1 MLGLEAVRS
10 GVCSMALG
18 SQWSLLQLR
27 CPRLPQILHS
37 YQITH
42 NIKAPFKVAGAC
54 HGRATVATP
63 DDAAEATMGGT
74 ARCGVRAT
82 KQRCAHSPH
91 FWIVPEWSSAVDGEF
106 LQSALAGQIML
117 KEQLPK
123 MLQEERTTVYV
134 TPCIDNWLR
143 LKGPQY
149 SGALFIASKLA
160 HLKCRHD
167 KGFGAGTTHARAP
180 TVGRA
185 HGNVEVGRYMGGER
199 DGSLLTCC
207 RYSVS

>member
-1 MLGLEAVRS
+1 VI
-10 GVCSMALG
+10 V
-18 SQWSLLQLR
+18 
-27 CPRLPQILHS
+27 PRL
-37 YQITH
+37 
-42 NIKAPFKVAGAC
+42 
-54 HGRATVATP
+54 
-63 DDAAEATMGGT
+63 
-74 ARCGVRAT
+74 
-82 KQRCAHSPH
+82 
-91 FWIVPEWSSAVDGEF
+91 SAVDGEF

-167 KGFGAGTTHARAP
+167 KGFGACNHTRTRTHYRAGVMRRGARALH
-180 TVGRA
+180 TSGEER
-185 HGNVEVGRYMGGER
+185 VEH
-199 DGSLLTCC
+199 C
-207 RYSVS
+207 